1 MEELK
6 QKIIKEIEKCLDE
19 RANYVFGNSVQ
30 IWFYDNLIL
39 LTLFDTRLNVGENTR
54 KVYFAE
60 AITNSEFVGKVEKIL
75 TVNNKLIKKEY
86 PFRRESDITRYSI
99 PTIEDVIQKIKLE
112 LPPMVDA
119 FIEQVKL
126 NNEYLNPNIEIITN
140 E

>member
-6 QKIIKEIEKCLDE
+6 QKIIKAIEKGLDE

-30 IWFYDNLIL
+30 IKFYNNWIDLS
-39 LTLFDTRLNVGENTR
+39 LFDSRLDEGENTR

-75 TVNNKLIKKEY
+75 IVNNNPIRRQY
-86 PFRRESDITRYSI
+86 QYRRESDITRYSI

-112 LPPMVDA
+112 LPSMVDS